1 MYRNKNTGLVL
12 TDEEYWSMREREI
25 KQLWEDMNEEER
37 QEWGSFEVFRKHD
50 FEDVDLDFEYIES

>member
-25 KQLWEDMNEEER
+25 KQLWKEMDEEER
-37 QEWGSFEVFRKHD
+37 QDWGSFEVFRKRD
-50 FEDVDLDFEYIES
+50 FEDVDLDYKYIES